1 VHVLGKLGGRE
12 AVTAAVS
19 YGPRGHLA
27 LLVDQATRDKF
38 LVDTGSAFSIIPY
51 QSTDV
56 PQDRAYVQRTARL
69 LRAGEQWSGPYVQV
83 AAPSSGP
90 F

>member
-1 VHVLGKLGGRE
+1 MHILGKLGGRE

-38 LVDTGSAFSIIPY
+38 LVDTGSAFSIIP
-51 QSTDV
+51 
-56 PQDRAYVQRTARL
+56 
-69 LRAGEQWSGPYVQV
+69 
-83 AAPSSGP
+83 
-90 F
+90 